1 MSPAPIP
8 AGSQRGLLMAIGGA
22 EDRAGARRILRHFY
36 TLAGGDDARLVVI
49 PTASED
55 RQGAGQMHLDI
66 FQSFGEATV
75 EILPVFNRQ
84 DAIEPAHLAPLQA
97 ATGIFLVGGNQL
109 RFSALLG
116 GTPLAQAIRR
126 ANAAGVLIGG
136 TSAGAAV
143 LCEHMIAFGQQG
155 STPIQRMVNFAPG
168 LGLTNRLIID
178 QHFSQRLRTG
188 RLMAAAAYNPFLLGV
203 GIDEDTAIIIEPDNR
218 LRVIGQHSVVIV
230 DCNSLEYTDIHKMDE
245 IKPVAMLG
253 VTMHVLV
260 DGYGFDIDKRRP
272 LMP

>member
-1 MSPAPIP
+1 
-8 AGSQRGLLMAIGGA
+8 MAIGGA

-66 FQSFGEATV
+66 FQSFGAATV

-136 TSAGAAV
+136 TSAGAMNTIAV
-143 LCEHMIAFGQQG
+143 LSSLRPADD
-155 STPIQRMVNFAPG
+155 RLADLFAD
-168 LGLTNRLIID
+168 LLA
-178 QHFSQRLRTG
+178 LR
-188 RLMAAAAYNPFLLGV
+188 AVPAV
-203 GIDEDTAIIIEPDNR
+203 G
-218 LRVIGQHSVVIV
+218 
-230 DCNSLEYTDIHKMDE
+230 
-245 IKPVAMLG
+245 
-253 VTMHVLV
+253 
-260 DGYGFDIDKRRP
+260 
-272 LMP
+272 